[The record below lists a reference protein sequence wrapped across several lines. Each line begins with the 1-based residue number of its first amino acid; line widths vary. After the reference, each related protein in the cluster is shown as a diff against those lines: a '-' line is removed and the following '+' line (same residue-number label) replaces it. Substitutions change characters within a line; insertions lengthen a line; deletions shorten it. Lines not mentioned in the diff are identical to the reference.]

1 MNATSAPRSVRRR
14 TSLRASSGSSTSSGR
29 AAMWAREPSRSHS
42 TAADVRSSRSGSSG
56 SSARGAVTGADA
68 SIAPLSARDYGL
80 RLALIG
86 LAAGLFSALFGV
98 GGGVIIVPL
107 LVMLLAYDAKVATAT
122 SLAAIII
129 TASVGTVAHGV
140 LGNVDWEKALLIG
153 VPAMAG
159 VTVGVALKD
168 RISSKLLIYLFA
180 VLLVVVAVRLA
191 VA

>member
-1 MNATSAPRSVRRR
+1 M
-14 TSLRASSGSSTSSGR
+14 
-29 AAMWAREPSRSHS
+29 
-42 TAADVRSSRSGSSG
+42 
-56 SSARGAVTGADA
+56 
-68 SIAPLSARDYGL
+68 
-80 RLALIG
+80 
-86 LAAGLFSALFGV
+86 

-129 TASVGTVAHGV
+129 IASVGTVAHGV

-159 VTVGVALKD
+159 VTAGVALKD

-180 VLLVVVAVRLA
+180 ALLVAVAVRLA